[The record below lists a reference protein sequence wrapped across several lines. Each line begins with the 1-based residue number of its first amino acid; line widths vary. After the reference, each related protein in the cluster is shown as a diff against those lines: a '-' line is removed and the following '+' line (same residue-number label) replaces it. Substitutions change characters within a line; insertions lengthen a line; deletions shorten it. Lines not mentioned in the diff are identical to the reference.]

1 MVHSTIN
8 TTSDITTF
16 DETATYSFNHTCEH
30 ILATSCDTPTSD
42 FSILIDQ
49 LDGRLFTSKVGVYYR
64 NIAAVFDSGDL
75 EVISGDPSQYEVQT
89 LLDGERLILIE
100 LGNLSVSYVRE
111 AGGVSVRLTIDENV
125 LPNVCGLCGNVIGQP
140 VLRNSTVVDI
150 SGEAQLQQFVD
161 EYFVNPGETRL
172 RQIERQQCG
181 EWRMGEEEG
190 GSVGRRGGWECRW
203 ERRRVGL
210 SGWERKV
217 GLRGGV

>member
-1 MVHSTIN
+1 MVRSTIN

-16 DETATYSFNHTCEH
+16 DETATYSFNRTCEH

-140 VLRNSTVVDI
+140 VLRNSSVVDI

-181 EWRMGEEEG
+181 EWRMGEEGRVWAGEEEGGTEWMGEEEG
-190 GSVGRRGGWECRW
+190 GSGGW
-203 ERRRVGL
+203 ERRRVG
-210 SGWERKV
+210 V
-217 GLRGGV
+217 